1 MVKIQIFYLFYIS
14 CSFILVICG
23 DFFCQTWS
31 RSRLQKIL
39 ARAGAD
45 WGKKSGAGAAWEIIQ
60 EPEPEKNYPAPQPWF
75 L

>member
-1 MVKIQIFYLFYIS
+1 MVKIQIFYLFYVSSLWGKI
-14 CSFILVICG
+14 
-23 DFFCQTWS
+23 FCQTWS
-31 RSRLQKIL
+31 RSRLKKIAG